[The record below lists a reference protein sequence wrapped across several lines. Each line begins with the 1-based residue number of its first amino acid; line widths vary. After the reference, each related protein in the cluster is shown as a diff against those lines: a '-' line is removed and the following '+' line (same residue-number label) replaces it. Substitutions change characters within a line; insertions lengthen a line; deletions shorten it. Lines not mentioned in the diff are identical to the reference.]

1 MKQTG
6 RREKVICKDGKI
18 VKVIKISEILG
29 DWGIPVIRERR
40 ALEDIQKQGVIIEFM
55 PKPQQ

>member
-6 RREKVICKDGKI
+6 RRDEVICKDGRI

-29 DWGIPVIRERR
+29 DWGIPVIPKEEHWR
-40 ALEDIQKQGVIIEFM
+40 ACKN
-55 PKPQQ
+55 